1 MVHFFGILSNIIY
14 GLLFRQIKL
23 YNVCANL
30 ESSLCSILSMLVRA
44 KKFNVQ
50 KKWVQSHTQKQLAIN
65 YTIFFDTVDFSSF
78 QEAKPIS
85 KLIFFSLNI
94 LILPLHF
101 GFSDSYAIKLRA
113 VDQSAIQFWTLL
125 ATDHSTYIIITFLLK
140 YVNNSYRGENCKIGY
155 CLLY

>member
-65 YTIFFDTVDFSSF
+65 YTIFFDTVNFSFF

-85 KLIFFSLNI
+85 KLIFFFIKYLNFAPSLWLFWFLYHKVASSRPVCNSI
-94 LILPLHF
+94 LNSF
-101 GFSDSYAIKLRA
+101 GHRSQYRHNHHI
-113 VDQSAIQFWTLL
+113 
-125 ATDHSTYIIITFLLK
+125 ST
-140 YVNNSYRGENCKIGY
+140 KI
-155 CLLY
+155 CQ